1 MRQSK
6 NDFRRKWDKDEYE
19 KLAQKRLRRETVKRC
34 FSATE
39 IIKWIWNQNWERQSS
54 SQRPHHRL
62 RWEGGCLLDNDRSS
76 TMSNVSGY
84 CAVSVDIIMHL
95 LSLRSEKPGNV
106 HVKEKKAKAYRKER
120 QKKIS
125 TLKMMMKWLL

>member
-1 MRQSK
+1 MAFGSRSK

-76 TMSNVSGY
+76 TMSK
-84 CAVSVDIIMHL
+84 
-95 LSLRSEKPGNV
+95 SEKPGNV

>member
-1 MRQSK
+1 MAFGSRSK

-76 TMSNVSGY
+76 TMSKYYCNVCDLCSKRFHK
-84 CAVSVDIIMHL
+84 CQI
-95 LSLRSEKPGNV
+95 RETWECPC
-106 HVKEKKAKAYRKER
+106 
-120 QKKIS
+120 
-125 TLKMMMKWLL
+125 